1 MAFRYRLTVAYDG
14 TAFAGW
20 QVQPRLRTVQ
30 GELEALL
37 AEMTA
42 VESVRVEASG
52 RTDAGV
58 HARGQVVHVD
68 LPKRVNTVYF
78 KRGLNAQLS
87 GELRVLGVQRVA
99 ADFHARFDAVS
110 KEYRYFIYNGMV
122 VPPSLRLYRLQ
133 EGRRLNVVRMQAAA
147 DRLVGEHDFA
157 AFAAKRGDGSEN
169 TVRRLMTLR
178 VVRRGAEVVVVARSN
193 GFLYKMV
200 RSLTGFLMGVGMGQ
214 IEPDEVPLML
224 EQGER
229 TARIQTARPH
239 GLFLWQVS
247 Y

>member
-1 MAFRYRLTVAYDG
+1 MIFRYKLTVAYDG

-20 QVQPRLRTVQ
+20 QVQPGLRTVQ

-37 AEMTA
+37 AEMVA
-42 VESVRVEASG
+42 MESVRVEASG

-68 LPKRVNTVYF
+68 LPKRVNPVYV

-87 GELRVLGVQRVA
+87 GELRILGVQRVA
-99 ADFHARFDAVS
+99 EDFHARFDAVS

-122 VPPSLRLYRLQ
+122 VPPPLRLYRLQ
-133 EGRRLNVVRMQAAA
+133 EGRRLDVKRMQAAA

-157 AFAAKRGDGSEN
+157 AFAANRGYGEED
-169 TVRRLMTLR
+169 TVRQLTMLR
-178 VVRRGAEVVVVARSN
+178 VVRRGAEVVVLARSN

-200 RSLTGFLMGVGMGQ
+200 RSLTGFLMDVGMGRV
-214 IEPDEVPLML
+214 EPEEGTTIL
-224 EQGER
+224 ERGER
-229 TARIQTARPH
+229 TARVQTAQPQ
-239 GLFLWQVS
+239 GLFLWRVL